1 MRTELQKNSLIA
13 GLDPAIHAAS
23 LLDARVTPGSQ
34 PGGGHEV
41 EENV

>member
-1 MRTELQKNSLIA
+1 MCAKPQKNPLIA

-23 LLDARVTPGSQ
+23 LLDARDEP
-34 PGGGHEV
+34 GHEG

>member
-1 MRTELQKNSLIA
+1 MRSELQKNSLIA

-23 LLDARVTPGSQ
+23 LLDARVKP
-34 PGGGHEV
+34 GHEG